1 MNDSGTLE
9 TFVPLVFKRRGIRRL
24 ADTGAVAHDPMII
37 EAVARAFHWQH
48 LLDAGEFESGAAI
61 ARAEGLHPSTVNEL
75 LRLTLLAPDIVEQLL
90 AGRQP
95 RARQSQHR
103 IAATGKGARGD
114 HRSLSVASPA
124 SARTIE
130 TIQKRTTT
138 VDSGQP
144 NCSK

>member
-1 MNDSGTLE
+1 MNDTGTLE

-24 ADTGAVAHDPMII
+24 ADTGAVAHDPTII

-48 LLDAGEFESGAAI
+48 LLDSGEFESGAAI

-95 RARQSQHR
+95 RRLTLIWFQRNPIPVDWQQQRQ
-103 IAATGKGARGD
+103 I
-114 HRSLSVASPA
+114 
-124 SARTIE
+124 
-130 TIQKRTTT
+130 IQ
-138 VDSGQP
+138 SFE
-144 NCSK
+144 

>member
-95 RARQSQHR
+95 RRLTLIWFQRNPIPVDWQQQRQ
-103 IAATGKGARGD
+103 I
-114 HRSLSVASPA
+114 
-124 SARTIE
+124 
-130 TIQKRTTT
+130 IQ
-138 VDSGQP
+138 SFA
-144 NCSK
+144 

>member
-95 RARQSQHR
+95 RRLTLIWFQRNPIPVDWQQQRQ
-103 IAATGKGARGD
+103 I
-114 HRSLSVASPA
+114 
-124 SARTIE
+124 
-130 TIQKRTTT
+130 IQ
-138 VDSGQP
+138 SFE
-144 NCSK
+144 

>member
-1 MNDSGTLE
+1 MNGSGTLE

-24 ADTGAVAHDPMII
+24 ADTGTVAHDPTII

-95 RARQSQHR
+95 RRLTLIWFQRNPIPVDWQQQRQ
-103 IAATGKGARGD
+103 I
-114 HRSLSVASPA
+114 
-124 SARTIE
+124 
-130 TIQKRTTT
+130 IQ
-138 VDSGQP
+138 SFE
-144 NCSK
+144 